1 MIERS
6 WRSSGYLATDNEK
19 PQETALGPKPQSVYK
34 STSWYHPR
42 FCPLGELKQTML
54 DYSRI
59 CLYPLMSPS
68 PLPPHHTP
76 SFLPT
81 ISICTELVEAAVGLW
96 RLYLARGSAPV
107 PLFLDCFHGN
117 SLSPHVPAAILELLR
132 MVMIASNNS
141 VAKAMPMN
149 YEVGHKETQFP
160 QISLEILSP

>member
-1 MIERS
+1 MR
-6 WRSSGYLATDNEK
+6 N
-19 PQETALGPKPQSVYK
+19 
-34 STSWYHPR
+34 
-42 FCPLGELKQTML
+42 LKRQHWV
-54 DYSRI
+54 
-59 CLYPLMSPS
+59 PS
-68 PLPPHHTP
+68 PKVSIKAQADTIPGFAPWVNSSRPCLTIAGSVCTPWCPHPLYLHTTLLV
-76 SFLPT
+76 FLPT

-96 RLYLARGSAPV
+96 RLYLASGSAPV